1 LSFTS
6 EKNGEARR
14 RPEPPSEIEPHSSR
28 RPKKRRRAAESQE
41 VGLALRAAYERT
53 VNEAVPPEMLDLL
66 GKLG

>member
-1 LSFTS
+1 LSFTT

-14 RPEPPSEIEPHSSR
+14 RPEHSSDEAR
-28 RPKKRRRAAESQE
+28 SRPRPKKRKRSAESQE

-53 VNEAVPPEMLDLL
+53 VDEAIPREMLDLL